1 MNIVTMKGKFKFICL
16 MTAAAISAGGGI
28 CVAGTTAVDP
38 GLAGVPASGAT
49 TTAASTHDALYNAV
63 NGQNQKADGT
73 NQVASLDGAAGD
85 TLGSALSV
93 FIQSTFS
100 TDYITPRGLHV
111 SDKGVTWQPL
121 TIVNMDLYNGKGFL
135 TDVTAY
141 GGIWQDWNSQQH
153 ASNGAFQEIDPF
165 FGVKTT
171 LAKTFTV
178 DLQYVDFISPNASTI
193 HLGQNDYVTEQ
204 NLSLK
209 LSYHD
214 TFFKDF
220 SFNPYVDPFYAVA
233 GGSTVVTGKSGNT
246 FDVEIGAVPT
256 LTIHAIKK
264 YPITLSF
271 PTWVTVGPKDFWDA
285 TGQTNNNFGVL
296 SSGVQLEVPLS
307 FIPIK
312 FGAWSAFAGFQYYNE
327 LNDNLMKASTILGTG
342 GHRNIYVGTAGVN
355 VFF

>member
-1 MNIVTMKGKFKFICL
+1 MNIVPMKSKFICL
-16 MTAAAISAGGGI
+16 IAAAAISAGTGY
-28 CVAGTTAVDP
+28 CAAATTAVDP
-38 GLAGVPASGAT
+38 SLAGVPASGTA

-63 NGQNQKADGT
+63 NGQNQKSDGT
-73 NQVASLDGAAGD
+73 NQVASLDGAPKD
-85 TLGSALSV
+85 TLGSAFSV

-111 SDKGVTWQPL
+111 SDKGATWQPL
-121 TIVNMDLYNGKGFL
+121 TVVNMELYSGKGFL

-153 ASNGAFQEIDPF
+153 APHDGAFQEIDPF

-171 LAKTFTV
+171 LAKALTV
-178 DLQYVDFISPNASTI
+178 DLQYVDFISPNGSYT
-193 HLGQNDYVTEQ
+193 TEQ

-214 TFFKDF
+214 TFVKDF
-220 SFNPYVDPFYAVA
+220 SINPYVNPFYAVA
-233 GGSTVVTGKSGNT
+233 GSSTVVTGKSGNT

-285 TGQTNNNFGVL
+285 SGQTNNNFGVL
-296 SSGVQLEVPLS
+296 SSGVQLSVPLS
-307 FIPIK
+307 FVPIK
-312 FGAWSAFAGFQYYNE
+312 FGAWNAFAGFQYYNE

-342 GHRNIYVGTAGVN
+342 GHRNIYVGTAGIN